1 MAGHKKRRTLPQ
13 ADLGVKTTA
22 TQATHPPG
30 KAHQGT
36 LRVQ

>member
-22 TQATHPPG
+22 TQARYPPG
-30 KAHQGT
+30 NAHQGT
-36 LRVQ
+36 LRFQ